1 MIPIVALVGR
11 SNVGK
16 STLFNQLTRTKDAL
30 VADFAGLT
38 RDRKYGYAKWKGY
51 KFIVIDTGGI
61 DGSKE
66 IVKIHTASQ
75 SLVAI
80 EEANIILFIVDS
92 CDGLIAAD
100 QVIAKHLRS
109 CRKPTVVVANKTDSM
124 DANSVVRNF
133 CQLGMGKIIPIAALY
148 GRGINFLLKYV
159 LLPLVRECVPKN
171 DVKKTRVSFE
181 SWLDLD
187 NNVLQ
192 DKVQDKGLQKKVTYN
207 LQPSPITL
215 AVVGRPNVGKSTLIN
230 HILNENRMVVYD
242 MPGTTRDS
250 ICIPMIHDKQKYIL
264 IDTAGIRKQNKVTQL
279 VEKFSVIKS
288 LQAIKNANVV
298 LLVIDAI
305 ENISDQDLSL
315 IDLLLTIGRSLVIIV
330 NKCDRLSSRMRK
342 EMYEKLNQRLRF
354 ICFVRIHFISA
365 LRGIGVSRIFE
376 SVNEAYQCSI
386 KSVSTALLTKI
397 MLTAVDEHQPPLI
410 RGRRVRLKYAHL
422 GGYSPPVVVIHGN
435 HVLHDLPDTYKRYLI
450 NYFHRTLKIMGTPI
464 LLRCN
469 EAANPFID

>member
-1 MIPIVALVGR
+1 MIPIVTLVGR

-16 STLFNQLTRTKDAL
+16 STLFNKLTRTKDAL

-51 KFIVIDTGGI
+51 KFIVVDTGGI
-61 DGSKE
+61 DESKE

-92 CDGLIAAD
+92 CDGLMAAD

-109 CRKPTVVVANKTDSM
+109 CRKTTVVVANKTDSM

-133 CQLGMGKIIPIAALY
+133 CHLGIEQIIPIAALY
-148 GRGINFLLKYV
+148 GRGINFLLKDV
-159 LLPLVRECVPKN
+159 LLPLVREFLPKN
-171 DVKKTRVSFE
+171 DVKKTQISFE

-187 NNVLQ
+187 NDVLQ
-192 DKVQDKGLQKKVTYN
+192 DKILLQKKVTYS
-207 LQPSPITL
+207 LPSSPIKL

-250 ICIPMIHDKQKYIL
+250 ICIPMIHDKKKYIL
-264 IDTAGIRKQNKVTQL
+264 IDTAGIRKQNKVTKL
-279 VEKFSVIKS
+279 VEKFSVMKS

-298 LLVIDAI
+298 LLVIDAR
-305 ENISDQDLSL
+305 ENVSDQDLSL

-330 NKCDRLSSRMRK
+330 NKWDGLSSRMRK
-342 EMYEKLNQRLRF
+342 EMYVKLNQRLRF
-354 ICFVRIHFISA
+354 ISFVRIHFISA
-365 LRGIGVSRIFE
+365 LLGIGVSRIFE

-386 KSVSTALLTKI
+386 KSFSTALLTKI
-397 MLTAVDEHQPPLI
+397 MRKAVDEHQPPLI
-410 RGRRVRLKYAHL
+410 RGRRVRLKYAHV
-422 GGYSPPVVVIHGN
+422 GGDSPPIIVIHGN
-435 HVLHDLPDTYKRYLI
+435 QVHDLPDTYKRYLI
-450 NYFHRTLKIMGTPI
+450 NYFHRSLKIMGTPI